1 MLKVLSVNHRLAV
14 TMRYAIYRRLIR
26 IIYLGYFCG
35 RAFSV
40 IQGIRMANSEIT
52 RISFTT
58 TECRSTI
65 IMISKFWFFITKK
78 QLHITYNSRTSKYII
93 VNKGWTSVIVRG
105 LFQNNLGI
113 CFYSHVTTDLSIK
126 RYWNEIEHLWN
137 KIVSYIVVSFLVSS

>member
-1 MLKVLSVNHRLAV
+1 MLLINTLTYRYIINKYVLV
-14 TMRYAIYRRLIR
+14 TRVCFKKKIFYLYCFTTFKNMKQLIR
-26 IIYLGYFCG
+26 AMLVGDARSALGKSQTGRDYEFCDIQTVDQNYLGYFCG

-93 VNKGWTSVIVRG
+93 VNKG
-105 LFQNNLGI
+105 
-113 CFYSHVTTDLSIK
+113 
-126 RYWNEIEHLWN
+126 
-137 KIVSYIVVSFLVSS
+137 